1 MSDQKKI
8 TKKVAEYL
16 SLQMADLDP
25 EAHLIDDLGLNL
37 AEMADLLDHLSQ
49 NFGIIFDPTEISQIE
64 TVGDLVDLT
73 EDKLLE

>member
-8 TKKVAEYL
+8 IEKIAEYL
-16 SLQMADLDP
+16 SLQIADLDP
-25 EAHLIDDLGLNL
+25 DAHLVDDLGLNL
-37 AEMADLLDHLSQ
+37 AEIADLLDHLSQ
-49 NFGIIFDPTEISQIE
+49 NFGIIFDSAEISQVK

>member
-8 TKKVAEYL
+8 IEKIAEYL
-16 SLQMADLDP
+16 SLQVADIDL
-25 EAHLIDDLGLNL
+25 EAHLKDDLGLNP
-37 AEMADLLDHLSQ
+37 AEIADLLDHLSQ
-49 NFGIIFDPTEISQIE
+49 NFGIVFDSTEISQVK

>member
-8 TKKVAEYL
+8 TEKIAEYL
-16 SLQMADLDP
+16 SLQMADLDS
-25 EAHLIDDLGLNL
+25 EAHLIDDLGLNP

-49 NFGIIFDPTEISQIE
+49 NFGIIFDSTEISQIE
-64 TVGDLVDLT
+64 TVRDLVDLT

>member
-8 TKKVAEYL
+8 TEKIAEYL
-16 SLQMADLDP
+16 SLQAADLDP
-25 EAHLIDDLGLNL
+25 DAHLIDDLGLNL
-37 AEMADLLDHLSQ
+37 AEISDLLDHLSQ
-49 NFGIIFDPTEISQIE
+49 NFGIIFDSAEVSQVK